1 MTKRKNIYIY
11 TYMSW
16 QYEFDTLVQGNRML
30 QDTGIY
36 LIHTL
41 KPLSYE
47 GHVASCTISRFK

>member
-1 MTKRKNIYIY
+1 
-11 TYMSW
+11 MSW
-16 QYEFDTLVQGNRML
+16 QYEFDTLSLIQGNRML

-47 GHVASCTISRFK
+47 GLVVSCTISRFM

>member
-1 MTKRKNIYIY
+1 
-11 TYMSW
+11 MSW
-16 QYEFDTLVQGNRML
+16 QHEFDTLVQGNRML

-41 KPLSYE
+41 KLLSYE